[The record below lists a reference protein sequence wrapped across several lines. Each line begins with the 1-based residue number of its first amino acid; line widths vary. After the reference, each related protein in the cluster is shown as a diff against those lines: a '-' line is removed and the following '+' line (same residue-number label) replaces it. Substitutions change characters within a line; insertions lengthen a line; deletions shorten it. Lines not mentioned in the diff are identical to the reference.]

1 MSLAGAGSTAL
12 GAVGAAGCGATGGSV
27 KVRGAAVVVVVG
39 GAVVVVVGAAV
50 VVVGAAVVGGGV
62 DNAINRWVVYNR
74 LPSQTTPTPMCVNDG
89 STMFA

>member
-50 VVVGAAVVGGGV
+50 VGGGV

-74 LPSQTTPTPMCVNDG
+74 LPSQTTPTPMCVNEG